1 MAQCLEITAHVAQ
14 FAMHEVTYAQVLEVV
29 KGTQSSYFKLTL
41 VAGPEGAG
49 KRKLLQRIA
58 AELTYPLI
66 NLSLHLSQRL
76 LDKTYR
82 QRTLKAEETA
92 LELIDDH
99 LVGGLCIDHTELLCS
114 SSLKV
119 NPLVLLQEASRN
131 RHLIASWNGTLE
143 GGDLVFGELGHPDY
157 FRKKVQGH
165 PVIFVSPEKLHLHLT
180 T

>member
-1 MAQCLEITAHVAQ
+1 MARCLEITAHVAL

-99 LVGGLCIDHTELLCS
+99 LVGGLCLDHTELLCS

-165 PVIFVSPEKLHLHLT
+165 PVIFVSPGKIHLHLT